1 MIYQIAQM
9 FNDKNKINADLN
21 EARETIKNMFYKKY
35 FEPVVSIMQ
44 KEREELNMNE
54 PKEIKLLKA
63 LQPFLNQ
70 NEKLLV
76 NKIKDY
82 IILSTIINKFSSEI
96 KIAQRENNSEHKDGI
111 YDFDNDCLAT
121 KNNNFMTTVLI
132 CALTG
137 FLF

>member
-70 NEKLLV
+70 NERFLV

-82 IILSTIINKFSSEI
+82 IILSTIIHKFSSEI
-96 KIAQRENNSEHKDGI
+96 KIAQQENGSEHKDGI
-111 YDFDNDCLAT
+111 YDLDNDCLAD